1 MTSTTASDMFQA
13 DSSHTHFSQADF
25 DKDKLNELMKFLLEL
40 DKLKAV
46 QRRNY
51 INHDGSTK
59 TRLENSAEHSWHLA
73 MACWTVTELFKLR
86 LNHERLLKMALV
98 HDLGEIDA
106 GDTFLYDTARS
117 SAAQAERM
125 GLERL
130 QYHAGN
136 GIPDLL
142 RLWDEQENGN
152 SVEAKLIKVVDRIL
166 PFLLNIHSSGGAWT
180 DHDVK
185 REQVEK
191 ALAFIAS
198 DFPQIHDWLAGEIEK
213 SVAQG
218 WLN

>member
-1 MTSTTASDMFQA
+1 MTLFAQTIPVETLQQL
-13 DSSHTHFSQADF
+13 TH
-25 DKDKLNELMKFLLEL
+25 FLLEL

-51 INHDGSTK
+51 INHDGVIK

-73 MACWTVTELFKLR
+73 IACWAVAEKFRLK

-106 GDTFLYDTARS
+106 GDTFLFDKARTTAP
-117 SAAQAERM
+117 QAERV

-130 QYHAGN
+130 QHHAGN
-136 GIPDLL
+136 GIGDLL
-142 RLWDEQENGN
+142 KLWDEQENGDTP
-152 SVEAKLIKVVDRIL
+152 EAKLIKVVDRIL
-166 PFLLNIHSSGGAWT
+166 PFLLNIHTSGGAWT
-180 DHDVK
+180 DHRVK

-191 ALAFIAS
+191 ALAFIAV
-198 DFPQIHDWLAGEIEK
+198 DFPQIHEWLVSVIEK
-213 SVAQG
+213 SVEKG